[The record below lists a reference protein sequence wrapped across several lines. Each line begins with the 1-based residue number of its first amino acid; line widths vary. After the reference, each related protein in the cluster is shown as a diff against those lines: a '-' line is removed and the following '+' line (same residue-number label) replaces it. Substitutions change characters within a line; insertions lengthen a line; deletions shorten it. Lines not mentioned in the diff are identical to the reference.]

1 MFVWLLTPP
10 LPHPRESNKGLY
22 STGGPYYHDLM
33 QERKDMGQGSSG
45 IGLEGYSTAEIYRE
59 LKARLGVTTFERYA
73 IEDKLTIFIN
83 GELTH
88 TQMGPFGVMVNID

>member
-1 MFVWLLTPP
+1 
-10 LPHPRESNKGLY
+10 
-22 STGGPYYHDLM
+22 
-33 QERKDMGQGSSG
+33 MGQGSSG